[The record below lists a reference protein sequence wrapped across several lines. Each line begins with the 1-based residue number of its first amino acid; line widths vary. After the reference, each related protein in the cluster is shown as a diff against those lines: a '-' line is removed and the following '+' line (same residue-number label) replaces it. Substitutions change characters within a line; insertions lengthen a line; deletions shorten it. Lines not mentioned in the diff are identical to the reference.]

1 MTDIRNAW
9 TALDPSKK
17 RIIKPILG
25 GIVGAVLG
33 YAYYATVGCSSGG
46 CLITSD
52 PMISTFW
59 GAAIGGFAAAG

>member
-1 MTDIRNAW
+1 MTILKNTW
-9 TALDPSKK
+9 NALDPAKR
-17 RIIKPILG
+17 RIIKPIFG
-25 GIVGAVLG
+25 GIVGAALG

-52 PMISTFW
+52 PMISAFW